1 MNLSL
6 FVLPVLF
13 LPISLSRW
21 LFDIIFRYKTSP
33 FGAGLFFHP
42 ILVYTCINTKLQKTN
57 KQTKIQE
64 TTKIKMPSFYGR
76 LIISSCKAA
85 SCPWENQHMLSCSC
99 CLSSPVIDRRNIPI
113 MCRVSI
119 WQRGRKRSWISG
131 QQLDDD
137 KHRLRYKDG
146 AYISQLNDL
155 IVCKRC
161 VSQCVYSVRLL
172 LFTFENR

>member
-42 ILVYTCINTKLQKTN
+42 ILVYTCINTTTKNN